1 MKYTL
6 SALALAFSSV
16 VAAAGDLPSGKA
28 APAGPANYVKICD
41 AYGAGFFGIPGTDTC
56 IKVGG
61 MVRYDTFYTPS
72 QDINKITSGA
82 KAVATN
88 KATEMTLGNE
98 VRGRIDLD
106 SRTSTD
112 YGTLQTVVSA
122 RLGRTSGIL
131 NSVAAPTGATQS
143 GTTTTPIMEAA
154 YMRWAGFTAGI
165 ARDNFQY
172 MPVVTYTGN
181 QHWASFSNGAKQL
194 SYTALLGGGLAATV
208 AIQDP
213 TDTAIAP
220 VGTTALATVYSVNR
234 TPQVNGRI
242 DFDQAWGGV
251 SVMGAWRQANGI
263 DPTGLVYDKTANV
276 WAAGAG
282 AKINLP
288 FIASGDAF
296 YLTANY
302 ADGMTE
308 YTNSY
313 GSNKASAN
321 VQRDVGGYVINQP
334 SVVYG
339 ANGLETVK
347 SWNVGTAFTHFWN
360 DKLKSNFFG
369 SYGTITAPVT
379 SAALV
384 WDGKVG
390 FGDAKMWSAGS
401 NLTYSPVKD
410 FDIGV
415 EGIYSNMTQDVRYT
429 LPTSTNIVTS
439 ESTSNWTGRVRV
451 ERRF

>member
-1 MKYTL
+1 MIKQL
-6 SALALAFSSV
+6 AAIGMALTSTAAF
-16 VAAAGDLPSGKA
+16 AADLPSKRA
-28 APAGPANYVKICD
+28 APVNYVKVCD

-61 MVRYDTFYTPS
+61 MVRYDTFYSPS
-72 QDINKITSGA
+72 QDLYKITSGA

-112 YGTLQTVVSA
+112 YGTLQTVVAA
-122 RLGRTSGIL
+122 RLGRTSGLL
-131 NSVAAPTGATQS
+131 NSVAAPTGVTQS
-143 GTTTTPIMEAA
+143 PTTTSPVMEAA
-154 YMRWAGFTAGI
+154 YIRWAGFTAGA

-172 MPVVTYTGN
+172 MPNVTFSGN

-194 SYTALLGGGLAATV
+194 SYTAVIGGGLSATV

-220 VGTTALATVYSVNR
+220 IGVTALSTVYSVNR
-234 TPQVNGRI
+234 TPQINGRI
-242 DFDQAWGGV
+242 DFDQSWGGV
-251 SVMGAWRQANGI
+251 AVMGATRQANGI
-263 DPTGLVYDKTANV
+263 DPTGIAYDKTANV

-288 FIASGDAF
+288 FIAAGDAIYF
-296 YLTANY
+296 TANY
-302 ADGMTE
+302 ANGMTE
-308 YTNSY
+308 YTSSY
-313 GSNKASAN
+313 GSNKASAQ
-321 VQRDVGGYVINQP
+321 VQRDLGGYVINPP

-339 ANGLETVK
+339 AAGLELVK
-347 SWNVGTAFTHFWN
+347 SWNVGTALTHNWTN
-360 DKLKSNFFG
+360 KWKSNVFA
-369 SYGTITAPVT
+369 SYASITAPTT

-384 WDGKVG
+384 FDGKAG
-390 FGDAKMWSAGS
+390 FGDSKTWSAGT
-401 NLTYSPVKD
+401 NLTFSPVKD

-415 EGIYSNMTQDVRYT
+415 EGIYSNMKQDIRYT
-429 LPTSTNIVTS
+429 LASSTNIVTS
-439 ESTSNWTGRVRV
+439 ESVNNWTARARV